1 MGTICLMPLPTSRF
15 LLCVTLLCVAA
26 DAALILQE
34 GPLKDSASALD
45 SARAEQ
51 ARQEQH
57 VVGPADAVELPAVK
71 TLEILRSTPIHDLE
85 ACAVKGFCSN
95 TLAGRLADFSAHRGA
110 VELVDAMAANFC
122 LKSPFSSQLAFCR
135 THHFE
140 GMRPDTQDHHDAE
153 YKNLDVVYCM
163 LDMPKCDPAVRTH
176 LDALLHDKVTIR
188 SLAAIVRFVC
198 RTQQW
203 PYAKDLLSCK
213 VERIKAK

>member
-1 MGTICLMPLPTSRF
+1 MGMPVRLLLVA
-15 LLCVTLLCVAA
+15 LLCAAA
-26 DAALILQE
+26 DGALVLSE

-57 VVGPADAVELPAVK
+57 VVVPADAVELPAVK
-71 TLEILRSTPIHDLE
+71 TLEILRGTPIHDLE

-153 YKNLDVVYCM
+153 SRISM
-163 LDMPKCDPAVRTH
+163 LCTACSTCPSAIRQSEHTLMPFSMIRRPSAH
-176 LDALLHDKVTIR
+176 WLLLYVLSVAR
-188 SLAAIVRFVC
+188 SSGRMRRIFSAARW
-198 RTQQW
+198 RGSK
-203 PYAKDLLSCK
+203 PNKSK
-213 VERIKAK
+213 